1 MRKKTN
7 ATNRRRVSR
16 TSPKKEQVAQKSIVK
31 QVDGL
36 TDNQKKYI
44 QSILDN
50 TITVCIGP
58 AGTGKSYIA
67 AGICSELLHS
77 GEYHQII
84 ATRPLVSAGKDIGYL
99 PGEMRDKIAPY
110 LKPMEEHI
118 KSFLG
123 TSYYGFYFNEGNIRY
138 EPLELMRGATF
149 DNCLMILDEAQNCS
163 LDQIKMF
170 ITRMGKDSKVII
182 NGDTRQTDI
191 KSKTGLET
199 LANKISHIKSVG
211 ICKFTYEDI
220 QRNGIIGEILRA
232 LEDE

>member
-1 MRKKTN
+1 MRKKPSI
-7 ATNRRRVSR
+7 ANRRRVR
-16 TSPKKEQVAQKSIVK
+16 EKRETSTQRSGITQVS
-31 QVDGL
+31 GL
-36 TDNQKKYI
+36 TNNQKDYI
-44 QSILDN
+44 KSILDN
-50 TITVCIGP
+50 TITVCVGP

-67 AGICSELLHS
+67 AGICADLLHS
-77 GEYHQII
+77 GEYKQIL
-84 ATRPLVSAGKDIGYL
+84 ATRPLISAGKDIGFL
-99 PGEMRDKIAPY
+99 PGEMRDKIGPY

-182 NGDTRQTDI
+182 NGDTKQTDI

-199 LANKISHIKSVG
+199 LTNKISHIESVG
-211 ICKFTYEDI
+211 ICRFTYEDI
-220 QRNGIIGEILRA
+220 QRNGIIGDILRA
-232 LEDE
+232 LEE